1 MYSKIIDIIKD
12 KSLVLVG
19 FGKEGKSSYNFI
31 RKYLPNKEITIV
43 DKNDKLFEQND
54 FLNNDNNI
62 KVIMGDNYLD
72 SLNDY
77 DLIIKSPGV
86 KIPDNIN
93 DLVKNKITSQLELIL
108 EVDRN
113 NEPELE
119 EGTYYIVDLI
129 GLEVYTDEKVLLG
142 IVEDIFNT
150 GSNDIYVVKDVE
162 GKEILLPG
170 IDDVIKDVDENLD
183 IQMLGAIAKSAYE
196 KYAKNIGKPNRLQSI
211 FTNEFKKKFDF
222 NYNKNRT
229 IENIEFIEIK
239 IIDIKK
245 DKYLEF
251 KAYYIVKCND
261 YIKEENKDKIVYN
274 KIIFS
279 LINIDDLWLI
289 KDIED

>member
-1 MYSKIIDIIKD
+1 MNKNKGLGILFLFVLAFLLIESINTFNFSHADAGWDTGYSSGGYSGGSYSSGSVDIDTGSSSGGGFISTIGIIVLGIIVVISFIV
-12 KSLVLVG
+12 KSIE
-19 FGKEGKSSYNFI
+19 KAQI
-31 RKYLPNKEITIV
+31 NKEIGRQKEQ
-43 DKNDKLFEQND
+43 DDKLKA
-54 FLNNDNNI
+54 L
-62 KVIMGDNYLD
+62 
-72 SLNDY
+72 
-77 DLIIKSPGV
+77 
-86 KIPDNIN
+86 
-93 DLVKNKITSQLELIL
+93 
-108 EVDRN
+108 
-113 NEPELE
+113 
-119 EGTYYIVDLI
+119 
-129 GLEVYTDEKVLLG
+129 
-142 IVEDIFNT
+142 
-150 GSNDIYVVKDVE
+150 SN
-162 GKEILLPG
+162 
-170 IDDVIKDVDENLD
+170 DVIKDVDENLD

>member
-1 MYSKIIDIIKD
+1 MNKNKGLGILFLFVLAFLLIESINTFNFSHADAGWDTGYSSGGYSGGSYSSGSVDIDTGSSSGGGFISTIGIIVLGIIVVISFIV
-12 KSLVLVG
+12 KSIE
-19 FGKEGKSSYNFI
+19 KAQI
-31 RKYLPNKEITIV
+31 NKEIGRQKEQ
-43 DKNDKLFEQND
+43 DDKLKA
-54 FLNNDNNI
+54 L
-62 KVIMGDNYLD
+62 
-72 SLNDY
+72 
-77 DLIIKSPGV
+77 
-86 KIPDNIN
+86 
-93 DLVKNKITSQLELIL
+93 
-108 EVDRN
+108 
-113 NEPELE
+113 
-119 EGTYYIVDLI
+119 
-129 GLEVYTDEKVLLG
+129 
-142 IVEDIFNT
+142 
-150 GSNDIYVVKDVE
+150 SN
-162 GKEILLPG
+162 
-170 IDDVIKDVDENLD
+170 DVIKDVDENLD

-211 FTNEFKKKFDF
+211 FTNEFKEKFDF

>member
-1 MYSKIIDIIKD
+1 MNKNKGLGILFLFVLAFLLIESINTFNFSHADAGWDTGYSSGGYSGGSYSSSSVDIDTGSSSGGGFISTIAIIVLGIIVVISFIV
-12 KSLVLVG
+12 KSIE
-19 FGKEGKSSYNFI
+19 KAQI
-31 RKYLPNKEITIV
+31 NKEIGRQKEQ
-43 DKNDKLFEQND
+43 DDKLKA
-54 FLNNDNNI
+54 L
-62 KVIMGDNYLD
+62 
-72 SLNDY
+72 
-77 DLIIKSPGV
+77 
-86 KIPDNIN
+86 
-93 DLVKNKITSQLELIL
+93 
-108 EVDRN
+108 
-113 NEPELE
+113 
-119 EGTYYIVDLI
+119 
-129 GLEVYTDEKVLLG
+129 
-142 IVEDIFNT
+142 
-150 GSNDIYVVKDVE
+150 SN
-162 GKEILLPG
+162 
-170 IDDVIKDVDENLD
+170 DVIKDVDENLD

-211 FTNEFKKKFDF
+211 FTNEFKEKFDF